1 MLVGEQGSPDSSLII
16 KLQRERD
23 SSGKNQFQV
32 EKAPLQHLEKFFFFF
47 ISQLAGLTLPQPHPS
62 AVLKDRTKSS
72 RRMACVWE
80 SERILMIEGDY

>member
-16 KLQRERD
+16 KLERY
-23 SSGKNQFQV
+23 SSWKNQFQV
-32 EKAPLQHLEKFFFFF
+32 EKAPLQHLQKIFFF

-72 RRMACVWE
+72 RRMACIWE